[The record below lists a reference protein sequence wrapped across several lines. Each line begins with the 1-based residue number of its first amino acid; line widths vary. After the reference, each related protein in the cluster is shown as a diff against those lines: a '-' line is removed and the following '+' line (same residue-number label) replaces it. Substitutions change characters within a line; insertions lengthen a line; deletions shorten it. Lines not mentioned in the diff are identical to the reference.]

1 MNYIRITGENID
13 REHICCAMSGKQSL
27 AKKEWMKRRFDEGL
41 VFYRSEERGK
51 CFIEYIP
58 AENAWVPIDGR
69 RLSLYQLPLGR
80 RFHERT
86 RIFKRP
92 AFRMRPRCRER
103 RKRKASAFSVPGDGS
118 GNFLPIRSFWPTRAS
133 RIADRSDCG
142 INLMYLPLACRMP
155 QPPEFR
161 ECARASREYRRTALS
176 STAPIS
182 ARLRTIGCRGSVRL
196 QRSTESRLK
205 SFTSPTK
212 KLRRTYPRRSRPM
225 PCSGTE
231 NS

>member
-1 MNYIRITGENID
+1 MGAD
-13 REHICCAMSGKQSL
+13 H
-27 AKKEWMKRRFDEGL
+27 
-41 VFYRSEERGK
+41 
-51 CFIEYIP
+51 
-58 AENAWVPIDGR
+58 GR
-69 RLSLYQLPLGR
+69 RLYLYQLPLGR

-92 AFRMRPRCRER
+92 AFRMRPRCRSAEKER
-103 RKRKASAFSVPGDGS
+103 RLHSLCRGTEAGISC
-118 GNFLPIRSFWPTRAS
+118 RSEVSDPQGLQQTDPTAES
-133 RIADRSDCG
+133 TLCTCRS
-142 INLMYLPLACRMP
+142 CRMP
-155 QPPEFR
+155 HRRNSGNVPDI
-161 ECARASREYRRTALS
+161 REYRRTALS